1 MFIVLKF
8 KINYTRGNKMNDV
21 LKKAREVYFNLR
33 YIERITDYSQLSQY
47 ENKMNKLNKNSLSS
61 FKCSSINIGAV

>member
-8 KINYTRGNKMNDV
+8 KINYTRRNKMNDV